1 MAHTKEKHVE
11 SEKKEAVE
19 QTTRRSREEE
29 NALFV
34 KLLIGFS
41 IVQLVLGALL
51 YLFAVVNTWTL
62 GTLAVIAIVG
72 CVLGVK
78 MWDEHKAVRI
88 VVRIVELLT
97 ALACPLL
104 VLIQWII
111 LAAVEGTQAFT
122 SQITAYQVLT
132 LMVFGQ
138 LTLLFI
144 LPVMAVTAS
153 RGKRFDIILVRIFSV
168 IQLILALAFC
178 FLADIWPLMNLYFAQ
193 VLQSIDNIYF
203 EIFYCLCTAITAVSA
218 FIIYPTGFCS
228 RLKERFVHPKTKA
241 AVQKKA

>member
-1 MAHTKEKHVE
+1 MAHTKEKHAE

-228 RLKERFVHPKTKA
+228 RLKERFVRPKPKA

>member
-1 MAHTKEKHVE
+1 MAHTKEKHAE

-104 VLIQWII
+104 VLIQ
-111 LAAVEGTQAFT
+111 
-122 SQITAYQVLT
+122 
-132 LMVFGQ
+132 
-138 LTLLFI
+138 
-144 LPVMAVTAS
+144 
-153 RGKRFDIILVRIFSV
+153 
-168 IQLILALAFC
+168 
-178 FLADIWPLMNLYFAQ
+178 
-193 VLQSIDNIYF
+193 
-203 EIFYCLCTAITAVSA
+203 
-218 FIIYPTGFCS
+218 
-228 RLKERFVHPKTKA
+228 
-241 AVQKKA
+241 

>member
-1 MAHTKEKHVE
+1 M
-11 SEKKEAVE
+11 
-19 QTTRRSREEE
+19 
-29 NALFV
+29 
-34 KLLIGFS
+34 
-41 IVQLVLGALL
+41 
-51 YLFAVVNTWTL
+51 VNTWTL

-132 LMVFGQ
+132 LMVVGQ

-153 RGKRFDIILVRIFSV
+153 RGQTL
-168 IQLILALAFC
+168 
-178 FLADIWPLMNLYFAQ
+178 
-193 VLQSIDNIYF
+193 
-203 EIFYCLCTAITAVSA
+203 
-218 FIIYPTGFCS
+218 
-228 RLKERFVHPKTKA
+228 
-241 AVQKKA
+241 